1 MKATL
6 KYIIAL
12 CAAPLLLTNNIWYS
26 QNTVQK
32 VVAKYKTQLIPFP
45 YDGYLSE
52 EIVPGPEEKKE
63 IISFTAFRGVSY
75 RLIFCV
81 TDEGAPVT
89 IRVYDRAAKEPNRKK
104 VFDSSEMGDST
115 YYIFEP
121 QVSRRYYIE
130 YSVPINENGKTKKT
144 NMVMIIGANVKR
156 AEAIMLYTQN

>member
-52 EIVPGPEEKKE
+52 EIVAGQEEKKE

-75 RLIFCV
+75 RLLFCT
-81 TDEGAPVT
+81 TDEGVPIT

-104 VFDSSEMGDST
+104 VFDSSQMGDSS
-115 YYIFEP
+115 YFIFEP
-121 QVSRRYYIE
+121 QISRRYYIE
-130 YSVPINENGKTKKT
+130 YSVPALAGMKFKKT
-144 NMVMIIGANVKR
+144 YMVMLIGANVNR
-156 AEAIMLYTQN
+156 AAEIAYYSRD